1 MSGAAARS
9 GRALRVM
16 LAVLA
21 LFTVAGCDD
30 GVLELGVV
38 MGGVLE
44 VPAGSE
50 RAGWLVLLDGEVH
63 VAAGGRLTGTLLVLG
78 GEARLDGRVDG
89 NVVALSGSV
98 ALGADASVGGD
109 LAVAGALD
117 RDPGAAIAGS
127 VTVGPAVPEAF
138 AESVRSGPS
147 GLGSVLARA
156 ATLAVLA
163 LLAGRFT
170 PRAVDRVVEV
180 VGRHALTALALG
192 VLAFVVGLV
201 LVVVMA
207 FTVVLLPVSALAL
220 VVGVVAVMVGW
231 SALGIALGTR
241 VARSFAPP
249 GGAGPWALRF
259 APPAGVFVVVVVLG
273 LLERVPVAGA
283 LLALAA
289 TAVGLGAV
297 LLTGFGTRRFVPDP
311 DHDHDTV
318 PYPGPGAG

>member
-1 MSGAAARS
+1 MSGGAVRC
-9 GRALRVM
+9 GRALRVA
-16 LAVLA
+16 LACVVA
-21 LFTVAGCDD
+21 FAAAGCDD
-30 GVLELGVV
+30 GVLELGLVA
-38 MGGVLE
+38 GGVLE
-44 VPAGSE
+44 VPAGVE

-63 VAAGGRLTGTLLVLG
+63 VAAGGRLGGTLLVLG

-89 NVVALSGSV
+89 DVVALSGAV
-98 ALGADASVGGD
+98 ALGADAAVGGD

-127 VTVGPAVPEAF
+127 VTVGPAVSGAI

-163 LLAGRFT
+163 LLAGRLA
-170 PRAVDRVVEV
+170 PRAVDRLVDA
-180 VGRHALTALALG
+180 VGGHWITALALG

-220 VVGVVAVMVGW
+220 VVGMVAVMVGW

-241 VARSFAPP
+241 VARSFAPR
-249 GGAGPWALRF
+249 GRARPWALRL
-259 APPAGVFVVVVVLG
+259 APPVGVFVVVVVLG
-273 LLERVPVAGA
+273 LLERLPVAGA
-283 LLALAA
+283 LLALVA

-311 DHDHDTV
+311 DPVADPT
-318 PYPGPGAG
+318 

>member
-1 MSGAAARS
+1 MSGGAVRC
-9 GRALRVM
+9 GRALRVA
-16 LAVLA
+16 LAVLVVLA
-21 LFTVAGCDD
+21 AAACDD

-38 MGGVLE
+38 AGGALE

-63 VAAGGRLTGTLLVLG
+63 VAAGARLGGTLLVLG

-89 NVVALSGSV
+89 DVVALSGSV
-98 ALGADASVGGD
+98 ALGADAAVGGD

-117 RDPGAAIAGS
+117 RDPGATIEGS
-127 VTVGPAVPEAF
+127 VIVGPAVPEAL
-138 AESVRSGPS
+138 AESVRPGPS
-147 GLGSVLARA
+147 SLGSVLARG

-163 LLAGRFT
+163 LLAGRFA
-170 PRAVDRVVEV
+170 PRAVERLDEAVW
-180 VGRHALTALALG
+180 RHALTASALG
-192 VLAFVVGLV
+192 VLAFFVGLV

-220 VVGVVAVMVGW
+220 VVGVVAMVVGW

-241 VARSFAPP
+241 AARLVTGRGRPA
-249 GGAGPWALRF
+249 AWVLRL
-259 APPAGVFVVVVVLG
+259 APPAGVFVVVVALG

-283 LLALAA
+283 LLALVA
-289 TAVGLGAV
+289 TAIGLGAV

-311 DHDHDTV
+311 DPDLD
-318 PYPGPGAG
+318 ASAA

>member
-1 MSGAAARS
+1 VNGAAARL
-9 GRALRVM
+9 GRALRVA
-16 LAVLA
+16 LAVIVA
-21 LFTVAGCDD
+21 LVAAGCDD

-38 MGGVLE
+38 AGGALE

-63 VAAGGRLTGTLLVLG
+63 VAAGARLTGTLLVLG

-89 NVVALSGSV
+89 NVVALSGAV
-98 ALGADASVGGD
+98 ALGAGASVGGD

-117 RDPGAAIAGS
+117 RDPGASIAGS
-127 VTVGPAVPEAF
+127 VTVGPAVPETI

-163 LLAGRFT
+163 LMAGRFT

-241 VARSFAPP
+241 VARSLAPR
-249 GGAGPWALRF
+249 GRAGPWMLRL

-273 LLERVPVAGA
+273 LLERLPVAGA
-283 LLALAA
+283 LIALVT

-311 DHDHDTV
+311 DTV
-318 PYPGPGAG
+318 PYPGAGAG